1 MMSKNLISRCLITL
15 LAFILLCSTN
25 SAAAA
30 VTHTPTK
37 QHRHHGTTTTKSTK
51 KSSTHTTKT
60 KKSTTKP
67 LAKTTKSK
75 TKPLAPTKPAMAKTT
90 KHKTKPTTP
99 AAKTTPAIVKT
110 TKPVAPVTVTV
121 PVGKPVVA
129 TPRPIPAPVPVSTG
143 GPSPAIS
150 GPVNA
155 GPQPIAAPPPVA
167 VVPSTGAPVAT
178 TPSSAN
184 PIAQTP
190 APISMAHSASMQQN
204 IDNILSKFPN
214 LNVGVI
220 IESSNNGAVLYQHN
234 GNQTFIPA
242 STLKTFTAAAALSYL
257 GPDYILRTQFLT
269 NTNSIQNGVLNG
281 NLYARFAGDAD
292 LTVND
297 LNSMIAAL
305 VSKGIHEV
313 QGSLIID
320 DHALD
325 QSNWAPGSMW
335 QDEIL
340 CYAAPATSIIL
351 NRNCFGLSIGP
362 GPLNGLANVRIS
374 PTYANISIFNQTKTT
389 SRNTCPLNLV
399 ELSHNTYELSGC
411 IAAHHPG
418 ISDAVAINN
427 SRQAGTDILLGLL
440 KKHNI
445 TINGG
450 VYYAVAPNNTNILV
464 EHDSDPLGKVITHM
478 LKKSDDLVTDALYKK
493 LASVYFN
500 TTGTWANGKQAL
512 SSILSPHTGLNFNQM
527 VIVDGSGLSRNNQ
540 ISPAQL
546 AALLNYAYQSMPN
559 GDVFYQALPISGVD
573 GTLRFRLGGDTQG
586 RIHAKTG
593 TMKNVSGLAGY
604 VRTVNNK
611 SLTFAILINATN
623 GNQGT
628 YHMLQ
633 DRICRYLAVNS
644 W

>member
-1 MMSKNLISRCLITL
+1 MMSKNIIVRCAITL
-15 LAFILLCSTN
+15 FTIILLCSAN
-25 SAAAA
+25 STLA
-30 VTHTPTK
+30 VDQPTPTK
-37 QHRHHGTTTTKSTK
+37 QHKHHTTTHKPAKKSKHTAKGKSTK
-51 KSSTHTTKT
+51 TKSATKSVKHKATAT
-60 KKSTTKP
+60 KTTKP
-67 LAKTTKSK
+67 LKPTTPAIAKTTKSK
-75 TKPLAPTKPAMAKTT
+75 TKPLTT
-90 KHKTKPTTP
+90 TTP
-99 AAKTTPAIVKT
+99 AATKTTPTIAA
-110 TKPVAPVTVTV
+110 PAVAPVSPGKATITIPPAAPMPAVAGSANVAPQSTTAPVTIA
-121 PVGKPVVA
+121 PVVPTNQTSA
-129 TPRPIPAPVPVSTG
+129 PSPRAGNPITQTPGVVST
-143 GPSPAIS
+143 S
-150 GPVNA
+150 
-155 GPQPIAAPPPVA
+155 Q
-167 VVPSTGAPVAT
+167 
-178 TPSSAN
+178 
-184 PIAQTP
+184 
-190 APISMAHSASMQQN
+190 SASMQQN
-204 IDNILSKFPN
+204 IDSILSKFPR

-220 IESSNNGAVLYQHN
+220 VESSNNGAVLYQHN
-234 GNQTFIPA
+234 ANQSYIPA

-257 GPDYILRTQFLT
+257 GPEYILRTQFLT

-281 NLYARFAGDAD
+281 NLYARFGGDANLSVD
-292 LTVND
+292 D
-297 LNSMIAAL
+297 LNSMVAAL
-305 VSKGIHEV
+305 ANKGIRV
-313 QGSLIID
+313 IQGSLIID

-351 NRNCFGLSIGP
+351 NRNCFGLTIGP
-362 GPLNGLANVRIS
+362 GPVNGLAKVRIL

-445 TINGG
+445 SINGG

-464 EHDSDPLGKVITHM
+464 EHDSDPLGQVITHM

-512 SSILSPHTGLNFNQM
+512 SSILGPHTGINFNQM

-540 ISPAQL
+540 VTPAQL

-604 VRTVNNK
+604 VRTANNK
-611 SLTFAILINATN
+611 SLTFAILVNATD

-633 DRICRYLAVNS
+633 DRICHYLAVNS